1 MGQRRRRS
9 HEERGFILVL
19 SLLFLLVVTLL
30 AVSGMNTA
38 VYETR
43 LSGNKRVSEQAF
55 YVAEAGIHE
64 FMGRY
69 GSPSSVE
76 TFDPSPSDPDWK
88 LFLATHEER
97 AREIG
102 YRPSGS
108 QSLVQS
114 LQNQLDFAVEVR
126 HKVNSA
132 NHVVTSRGYPV
143 YVVTSHGHTPDFG
156 LKVVEVEVN
165 RGPSIDAPSAL
176 YSKAP
181 VNLRG
186 SSTLITGMDQC
197 GNGNKPGIIT
207 TSPVINESGNPKVL
221 GTTPEMTNSD
231 LILPLKDMIDYFK
244 DWADFT
250 YRYSRDQTLTGYL
263 DAWGA
268 PVGHGTGT
276 PLSYPDTAPVQ
287 RQPRNQR
294 GVQLVRDRN
303 RQRRNDLQRRRRE
316 QCHRCR
322 PFRERHRPPCRCWRK
337 YKHSLLQRCPQ
348 KSKGMGVASQNSA
361 VERSLLNPREY
372 CSDPPGGQKFDAD
385 SLCRS
390 SFPNLSSSWTAPWV
404 IPNFFNFR

>member
-1 MGQRRRRS
+1 LESEDHLQEGVMGQRRRRS

-43 LSGNKRVSEQAF
+43 LSGNKRISEQAF

-102 YRPSGS
+102 YRSSGS

-126 HKVNSA
+126 HKVNPA
-132 NHVVTSRGYPV
+132 NHAVTSRGYPV
-143 YVVTSHGHTPDFG
+143 YVVTSHGHAPDFG

-197 GNGNKPGIIT
+197 GTENKPGIIT

-221 GTTPEMTNSD
+221 GTTPEMTSSD
-231 LILPLKDMIDYFK
+231 ISLPLKDMIDYLK
-244 DWADFT
+244 EWADFT
-250 YRYSRDQTLTGYL
+250 YRYPGDQTLTGYL
-263 DAWGA
+263 DAWGV
-268 PVGHGTGT
+268 PTGHGTGT
-276 PLSYPDTAPVQ
+276 PLSYPDTSSVHVVYFDMGESTLKLSGGSHGA
-287 RQPRNQR
+287 
-294 GVQLVRDRN
+294 GLLLVN
-303 RQRRNDLQRRRRE
+303 GNLE
-316 QCHRCR
+316 INGG
-322 PFRERHRPPCRCWRK
+322 FNW
-337 YKHSLLQRCPQ
+337 YGIIIV
-348 KSKGMGVASQNSA
+348 KGGMTYSGGGENNITGAVLSA
-361 VERSLLNPREY
+361 NATVLHVDVGGNISILF
-372 CSDPPGGQKFDAD
+372 CSDA
-385 SLCRS
+385 LRRVRE
-390 SFPNLSSSWTAPWV
+390 WV
-404 IPNFFNFR
+404 SPLRIVQWREAY